1 MILDVH
7 TADSGDKG
15 DISALPIPA
24 YVVDENVRGTRE
36 PALLIGDNDIEVLAL
51 KSLELMHDLL
61 IYTVSFPPVA
71 RST

>member
-7 TADSGDKG
+7 TADSDDNG
-15 DISALPIPA
+15 DISALPIAA

-36 PALLIGDNDIEVLAL
+36 PALSIGDNDIEVLAL
-51 KSLELMHDLL
+51 SLELMYNLL

-71 RST
+71 RNT